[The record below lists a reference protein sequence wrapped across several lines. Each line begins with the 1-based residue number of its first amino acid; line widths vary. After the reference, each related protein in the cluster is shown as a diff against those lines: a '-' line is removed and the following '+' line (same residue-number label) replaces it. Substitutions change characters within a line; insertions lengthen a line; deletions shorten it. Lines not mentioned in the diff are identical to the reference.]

1 MQVNTN
7 VQALVAANA
16 INLATQQAARASERI
31 GSSLRVN
38 SAADDPGSM
47 IMINSI
53 KSKIASWSKANDNI
67 TSTNGMLQ
75 TMNSTLTSVSD
86 LLSKMRALAV
96 SSVTASAD
104 TQATNQTTF
113 ATYMTQMD
121 NLSSLAKWN
130 GVSLLNSTSGLA
142 GAAGTVSVQAAVD
155 VGNTITVNLYN
166 TASSNLG
173 DVGSR
178 LSTQSI
184 SSAANANLAITQIDK
199 AIATISGYQT
209 AVGATQ
215 NVMAS
220 QSSYNTGISTAN
232 NSTYA
237 ALTNADIAVETAN
250 LAAAQ
255 IRQSSASAMLAQST
269 QMNKDLVKTL
279 LQQFIN

>member
-1 MQVNTN
+1 MQINTN

-16 INLATQQAARASERI
+16 INLATQQAAKASERI
-31 GSSLRVN
+31 GSSLRIN

-53 KSKIASWSKANDNI
+53 KTKIASWTKANDNI
-67 TSTNGMLQ
+67 TSANGMLQ
-75 TMNSTLTSVSD
+75 TMNSTLTSLSD
-86 LLSKMRALAV
+86 LLAKMRALAV

-104 TQATNQTTF
+104 TLAANQSTF
-113 ATYMTQMD
+113 ATYMSQMD

-130 GVSLLNSTSGLA
+130 GISLLNSTSGLA
-142 GAAGTVSVQAAVD
+142 GAAGTVSVQAGVD
-155 VGNTITVNLYN
+155 AGNTITVNLYN

-184 SSAANANLAITQIDK
+184 SSSANANSAISQLDK
-199 AIATISGYQT
+199 AISTVSSYQT

-220 QSSYNTGISTAN
+220 QSSYNNGISMAN
-232 NSTYA
+232 NGTYA
-237 ALTNADIAVETAN
+237 GLTNADIAAETAN

>member
-67 TSTNGMLQ
+67 TSANGMLQ
-75 TMNSTLTSVSD
+75 TMNSTLTTVSD

-96 SSVTASAD
+96 SSVNAQAA
-104 TQATNQTTF
+104 TQMINQTTF
-113 ATYMTQMD
+113 AAYRAQMD
-121 NLSSLAKWN
+121 NLSTLAKWN
-130 GVSLLNSTSGLA
+130 GISLLNNSG
-142 GAAGTVSVQAAVD
+142 GTVSIQAGVD
-155 VGNTITVNLYN
+155 AGNTITVNLYN

-173 DVGSR
+173 DAGSKVSTLD
-178 LSTQSI
+178 LSV
-184 SSAANANLAITQIDK
+184 SADTAITQIDK
-199 AIATISGYQT
+199 AITTISGYQT
-209 AVGATQ
+209 AVGASL
-215 NVMAS
+215 NIMAS

-237 ALTNADIAVETAN
+237 ALTNADIAAETAN

>member
-31 GSSLRVN
+31 GSSLRIN

-67 TSTNGMLQ
+67 TSANGMLQ
-75 TMNSTLTSVSD
+75 TMSSTLTSVSD

-96 SSVTASAD
+96 SSVNAQTA
-104 TQATNQTTF
+104 TQVINQTTF
-113 ATYMTQMD
+113 AAYRTQMD
-121 NLSSLAKWN
+121 NLSTLAKWN
-130 GVSLLNSTSGLA
+130 GISLLNNSG
-142 GAAGTVSVQAAVD
+142 GTVSIQAGVD
-155 VGNTITVNLYN
+155 AGNTITVNLYN

-173 DVGSR
+173 DAGSKVSTLD
-178 LSTQSI
+178 LSV
-184 SSAANANLAITQIDK
+184 SADTAITQIDK
-199 AIATISGYQT
+199 AITTISGYQT
-209 AVGATQ
+209 AVGASL
-215 NVMAS
+215 NIMAS

-237 ALTNADIAVETAN
+237 ALTNADIAAETAN

>member
-53 KSKIASWSKANDNI
+53 KSKIASWSKANENI
-67 TSTNGMLQ
+67 TSANGMLQ

-130 GVSLLNSTSGLA
+130 GISLLNSTSGTN
-142 GAAGTVSVQAAVD
+142 GAAGTVSIQAGVD

-178 LSTQSI
+178 LSTQTI
-184 SSAANANLAITQIDK
+184 SSAVNANLAITQIDK
-199 AIATISGYQT
+199 AITTISGYQT
-209 AVGATQ
+209 AVGASQ
-215 NVMAS
+215 NIMSS

-237 ALTNADIAVETAN
+237 ALTNADIAAETAN

>member
-31 GSSLRVN
+31 GSSLRIN

-67 TSTNGMLQ
+67 ASANGMLQ

-96 SSVTASAD
+96 SSVNALAA

-113 ATYMTQMD
+113 AAYRTQMD
-121 NLSSLAKWN
+121 NLSTLAKWN
-130 GVSLLNSTSGLA
+130 GVSLLNNSG
-142 GAAGTVSVQAAVD
+142 GTVSIQAGVD
-155 VGNTITVNLYN
+155 AGNTITVNLYN

-173 DVGSR
+173 DAGSR
-178 LSTQSI
+178 VSTLDLSV
-184 SSAANANLAITQIDK
+184 SADTAITQIDK
-199 AIATISGYQT
+199 AITTISGYQT
-209 AVGATQ
+209 AVGASQ
-215 NVMAS
+215 NIMAS

-237 ALTNADIAVETAN
+237 ALTNADIAAETAN

>member
-67 TSTNGMLQ
+67 TSANGMLQ
-75 TMNSTLTSVSD
+75 SMNSTLTSVTD

-96 SSVTASAD
+96 SSVNALTA

-113 ATYMTQMD
+113 AAYRTQMD
-121 NLSSLAKWN
+121 NLSTLAKWN
-130 GVSLLNSTSGLA
+130 GISLLNNSGA
-142 GAAGTVSVQAAVD
+142 TVSIQAGVD
-155 VGNTITVNLYN
+155 AGNTITVNLYN

-173 DVGSR
+173 DAGSR
-178 LSTQSI
+178 VSTLDLSV
-184 SSAANANLAITQIDK
+184 SADTAITQIDK
-199 AIATISGYQT
+199 AITTISGYQT
-209 AVGATQ
+209 AVGASQ
-215 NVMAS
+215 NILAS

-237 ALTNADIAVETAN
+237 ALTNADIAAETAN